1 MVWKPSQ
8 NWDYKKIL
16 RILWTFSIVAVLG
29 LLCMAY
35 SVYLY
40 QPLYQKKEYSSTAQ
54 HSTLWHIK
62 IDHNHHGTITQFQGN
77 TLCHSTTQRSVAQ
90 RHATQHSTAAMARHC
105 AKHQCIA
112 QHSQHHFQG
121 NSQWPLQISWW
132 WCAQCEAGA
141 VRHMYASLLIVRKLC
156 SGGRT
161 TCF

>member
-1 MVWKPSQ
+1 ME
-8 NWDYKKIL
+8 
-16 RILWTFSIVAVLG
+16 FSIVAVLG
-29 LLCMAY
+29 LLAWHTLSIYTSRFMVY
-35 SVYLY
+35 S
-40 QPLYQKKEYSSTAQ
+40 QKKEYSSTAQ
-54 HSTLWHIK
+54 HSTLWHIT